1 MATLYLSQVGS
12 ALEAELAAKNAHIT
26 ELERQIVFLTKQ
38 RDLIKEKWEDLT
50 EQLEAID
57 FQKEHQTHSNI

>member
-12 ALEAELAAKNAHIT
+12 ALEAELAAKNEHIA
-26 ELERQIVFLTKQ
+26 ELEKQIIFLTKQ

-57 FQKEHQTHSNI
+57 FQKEHRES

>member
-12 ALEAELAAKNAHIT
+12 ALEAELAAKNILIA
-26 ELERQIVFLTKQ
+26 ELQRQIVFLTKQ

-50 EQLEAID
+50 EQLDAVD
-57 FQKEHQTHSNI
+57 FLSDELSI

>member
-12 ALEAELAAKNAHIT
+12 ALEAELAAKNILIA
-26 ELERQIVFLTKQ
+26 ELQRQIVFLTKQ

-50 EQLEAID
+50 EQLEAVD
-57 FQKEHQTHSNI
+57 FHSDELSI